1 MKLYEYQAK
10 EILHKYNVT
19 VPKGEAV
26 TDVEGAI
33 EVYNQLGTESCVIKA
48 QVLAGGRG
56 KGGGVRIVNTLE
68 EVKDYTSQIIG
79 SSLITAQTGKKGIQ
93 VDTVLIAEAI
103 NIKKELYLA
112 ISIDRSTSKITVIS
126 STEGGTEIEEVS
138 AKAPHK
144 IYKEQ
149 INPLLGIRSFQARQ
163 IAINLG
169 LTGSLLKKAS
179 SLLTTL
185 FRIFMENDCSLL
197 EINPLV
203 LTPDDEIAALDIKM
217 EIDDNA
223 LFRHKELLE
232 IKNLSEVKSAESM
245 ATEAGLS
252 YIGLDG
258 NIGCLVNG
266 AGLAMATMDIIKLYG
281 GTPANF
287 LDVGGGA
294 TTERVTEAF
303 KLIVSD
309 KKVKAILVNIFG
321 GIVQCNIIAEGIIEA
336 VKQVHVEVPI
346 IVRLE
351 GTNAE
356 DGREL
361 LNDSGLAIIAAE
373 DLQEAAE
380 KAVADG
386 LTLIERGQYTCHK
399 CNSII
404 GEYRV
409 FQKTE

>member
-1 MKLYEYQAK
+1 M
-10 EILHKYNVT
+10 
-19 VPKGEAV
+19 
-26 TDVEGAI
+26 EGAT
-33 EVYNQLGTESCVIKA
+33 EVYNQLETESCVIKA

-56 KGGGVRIVNTLE
+56 KGGGVRIVDTLE
-68 EVKDYTSQIIG
+68 EVKDYTSQILG
-79 SSLITAQTGKKGIQ
+79 SRLITAQTGEKGIQ
-93 VDTVLIAEAI
+93 VDKVLIAEAI

-149 INPLLGIRSFQARQ
+149 INPLLGIRNFQARQ

-169 LTGSLLKKAS
+169 LTGSLLTKAS

-203 LTPDDEIAALDIKM
+203 LTPDDEIVTLDIKM

-232 IKNLSEVKSAESM
+232 INGLSEIKSAESM

-287 LDVGGGA
+287 LDVGGDA
-294 TTERVTEAF
+294 SVEKVTTAF
-303 KLIVSD
+303 EIIFSD
-309 KKVKAILVNIFG
+309 PHVAGVLVNIFG
-321 GIVQCNIIAEGIIEA
+321 GIMKCDIVAEGIIHAIEK
-336 VKQVHVEVPI
+336 VDIKVPLV
-346 IVRLE
+346 VRLE
-351 GTNAE
+351 GTNVEIARKAL
-356 DGREL
+356 DDSK
-361 LNDSGLAIIAAE
+361 LNIIFADSMKAASEKII
-373 DLQEAAE
+373 
-380 KAVADG
+380 KAVK
-386 LTLIERGQYTCHK
+386 ENK
-399 CNSII
+399 
-404 GEYRV
+404 
-409 FQKTE
+409 